1 MGISTLII
9 GLGQIGMG
17 YDLKLDPDQ
26 YVYSHARAFSL
37 HPDFELVGGVDQN
50 ANQRLVFESTYLCP
64 SFGSLEDA
72 LIQTSAQC
80 VVIATPTQFHCE
92 ILFKIIELSQPR
104 IILCEKPLSYD
115 LKESQTMI
123 EACESK
129 GIQLYV
135 NYMRIS
141 EPGVNEVKRRLQAN
155 EIMQPLRGIVWYSKG
170 FLHNGSHFFN
180 LIEYWLGSV
189 IDSHLIQPGRDFPEG
204 DAEPDVQVRFEFG
217 DVVFMAVQEGNFSH
231 YAVEL
236 VAQNGR
242 LRYENGGRR
251 IVWQPATRSE
261 DIKGYI
267 FISEHTELVP
277 SELNRYQWYVVE
289 ELSKSL
295 NGKEVALCSGKQA
308 LHTLEHMQLILG
320 KR

>member
-1 MGISTLII
+1 MSISTLVI

-17 YDLKLDPDQ
+17 YDLELDPAQ

-50 ANQRLVFESTYLCP
+50 AEQRQVFEIVYQCP
-64 SFGSLEDA
+64 SFSSLEGA
-72 LIQTSAQC
+72 LSQTNPQC

-92 ILFKIIELSQPR
+92 FLLKVIELSQPR

-115 LKESQTMI
+115 LKESQMMI

-141 EPGVNEVKRRLQAN
+141 EPGANEVKRRLQAD
-155 EIMQPLRGIVWYSKG
+155 EIMQPLRGIIWYSKG

-180 LIEYWLGSV
+180 LIEYWLGDV
-189 IDSHLIQPGRDFPEG
+189 IDTHLIQAGRDLLEG
-204 DAEPDVQVRFEFG
+204 DAEPDVHVRFEFG
-217 DVVFMAVQEGNFSH
+217 DVVFMAVQEENFSH
-231 YAVEL
+231 CAIEL
-236 VAQNGR
+236 VAQNGC

-251 IVWQPATRSE
+251 IVWQPVTMSN

-267 FISEHTELVP
+267 FLSKHTEHIP